1 MGEANKD
8 NEKDNEQ
15 KNAATDAWSRNWIVP
30 VLLLM
35 LRQWS
40 SYGYELMERMSTFGL
55 STMNPG
61 TFYRTLRQMEKDGMV
76 SSTWDT
82 SEAGPAKR
90 RYSIT
95 EAGEAYLK
103 FWAQSLDQYQKM
115 MNTFFRL
122 YTGQPIQPD
131 KKDEQ

>member
-1 MGEANKD
+1 MGEANKI
-8 NEKDNEQ
+8 NEQDNEQ